1 MAKPNLLIQDN
12 FIHRRIQIIPEDH
25 TSKHLNK
32 INNSTM
38 TRALY
43 NYNNIIQTILHTHQN
58 RQPQIKL
65 ILELIMYNTILKG
78 GILSLLMLQERFK
91 I

>member
-43 NYNNIIQTILHTHQN
+43 NYNNIIQTILHTLQN
-58 RQPQIKL
+58 HQPQIKL
-65 ILELIMYNTILKG
+65 IQELIMYNTILKG